1 MDRRHF
7 IGSTAAGLAAS
18 FLPADRAL
26 ASGHRLTGYLR
37 TNWSRDPFAF
47 GSYSY
52 TPRGVFRAAHRALS
66 EPVEGRLFF
75 AGEAANP
82 DYGST
87 VHAAYESADHAFAA
101 IWDEDHE
108 DIAVIGAGVA
118 GLRLAQLL
126 SDADYDVTLYE
137 ARNRIGGR
145 LWTDRSLGV
154 PLDLGASW
162 IHGLDDNPLTALA
175 AEAGADLAETGED
188 IVFRLR
194 DGALLDPEA
203 VPGWLEE
210 VITIQHN
217 AGARRD
223 QVNLAAFRAPA
234 DYGGA
239 EAILPGGYDSLLPEL
254 AGDYLLRTGYEL
266 RAVQHGPQGVDLG
279 FVNGERARHDAVA
292 LTVPLGVLQRGGL
305 TFSPGLPEAKRD
317 AISALG
323 MGVLD
328 KLYLRFDAAFWAGDP
343 TWIVTADTGLPRG
356 QFNQWLNLLPVLGE
370 PILLGF
376 NGADAARSLAGEEDE
391 VLVTAALAVLERA
404 YGL

>member
-1 MDRRHF
+1 MQRRDVLAAV
-7 IGSTAAGLAAS
+7 AAGVVGT
-18 FLPADRAL
+18 FLPVDRGL
-26 ASGHRLTGYLR
+26 ASGARLTGYLR
-37 TNWSRDPFAF
+37 TNWSRDPFCF

-52 TPRGVFRAAHRALS
+52 TPRGLFRAAHRRLA
-66 EPVEGRLFF
+66 EPVAGRIFF
-75 AGEAANP
+75 TGEAANP

-87 VHAAYESADHAFAA
+87 VHAAYESASHAVEAVEE
-101 IWDEDHE
+101 EDHE

-118 GLRLAQLL
+118 GLRAAQMLADL
-126 SDADYDVTLYE
+126 DYDVTVYE
-137 ARNRIGGR
+137 ARDRIGGR

-162 IHGLDDNPLTALA
+162 IHGVEGNPLV
-175 AEAGADLAETGED
+175 DLAEHAGATLVETGEE

-194 DGALLDPEA
+194 DGAMLDTEE
-203 VPGWLEE
+203 VPDWLEE
-210 VITIQHN
+210 VISIQHN

-223 QVNLAAFRAPA
+223 QINLAAFRAPT

-239 EAILPGGYDSLLPEL
+239 EAVIAEGYDRLLPEL
-254 AGDYLLRTGYEL
+254 AGDYTLLTGHV
-266 RAVQHGPQGVDLG
+266 VQRVALDGGIRLG
-279 FVNGERARHDAVA
+279 FANGAEARHDAVVV
-292 LTVPLGVLQRGGL
+292 TVPLGVLQAGRIV
-305 TFSPGLPEAKRD
+305 FDPPLPDTKQEAI
-317 AISALG
+317 ASLG

-328 KLYLRFDAAFWAGDP
+328 KLYLQFDAPFWEGDP

-376 NGADAARSLAGEEDE
+376 NGADAARELAAREDE
-391 VLVTAALAVLERA
+391 ALIGDALAVLERA

>member
-1 MDRRHF
+1 MQRRDVLAAV
-7 IGSTAAGLAAS
+7 AAGVVGT
-18 FLPADRAL
+18 FLPVDRGL
-26 ASGHRLTGYLR
+26 ASGTRLTGYLR
-37 TNWSRDPFAF
+37 TNWSRDPFCF

-52 TPRGVFRAAHRALS
+52 TPRGLFRAAHRRLA
-66 EPVEGRLFF
+66 EPVAGRIFF

-87 VHAAYESADHAFAA
+87 VHAAYESASHSVEA
-101 IWDEDHE
+101 IEEEDHE

-118 GLRLAQLL
+118 GLRAAQMLADL
-126 SDADYDVTLYE
+126 DYDVTVYE
-137 ARNRIGGR
+137 ARDRIGGR

-162 IHGLDDNPLTALA
+162 VHGVEGNPLVGLA
-175 AEAGADLAETGED
+175 EHAGATLVETGEE

-194 DGALLDPEA
+194 DGAMLDAEE
-203 VPGWLEE
+203 VPDWLEE
-210 VITIQHN
+210 VISIQHN

-223 QVNLAAFRAPA
+223 QINLAAFRAPT

-239 EAILPGGYDSLLPEL
+239 EAVIAEGYDRLLPEL
-254 AGDYLLRTGYEL
+254 AGEYALLTGHVL
-266 RAVQHGPQGVDLG
+266 QRVALDGGIRLG
-279 FVNGERARHDAVA
+279 FADGAEARHDAVVV
-292 LTVPLGVLQRGGL
+292 TVPLGVLQAGRIVFDP
-305 TFSPGLPEAKRD
+305 TLPDTKQEAI
-317 AISALG
+317 ASLG

-328 KLYLRFDAAFWAGDP
+328 KLYLQFDAPFWEGDP

-376 NGADAARSLAGEEDE
+376 NGADAARELAAREDE
-391 VLVTAALAVLERA
+391 ALIGDALAVLERA

>member
-1 MDRRHF
+1 MQRRDVLAAV
-7 IGSTAAGLAAS
+7 AAGVVGT
-18 FLPADRAL
+18 FLPVDRGL
-26 ASGHRLTGYLR
+26 ASGARLTGYLR
-37 TNWSRDPFAF
+37 TNWSRDPFCF

-52 TPRGVFRAAHRALS
+52 TPRGLFRAAHRRLA
-66 EPVEGRLFF
+66 EPVAGQIFF

-87 VHAAYESADHAFAA
+87 VHAAYESAGHAVEA
-101 IWDEDHE
+101 IEEEDHG

-118 GLRLAQLL
+118 GLRAAQMLADL
-126 SDADYDVTLYE
+126 DYDVTVYE
-137 ARNRIGGR
+137 ARDRIGGR
-145 LWTDRSLGV
+145 LWTDHSLGV

-162 IHGLDDNPLTALA
+162 IHGVEGNPLVGLA
-175 AEAGADLAETGED
+175 EHAGATLVGTGEE

-194 DGALLDPEA
+194 DGAMLDAEE
-203 VPGWLEE
+203 VPDWLEE
-210 VITIQHN
+210 VILIQHN

-223 QVNLAAFRAPA
+223 QINLAAFRAPT

-239 EAILPGGYDSLLPEL
+239 EAIIAEGYDRLLPEL
-254 AGDYLLRTGYEL
+254 AGDYVLLTGHVLQRVTLGGGIRL
-266 RAVQHGPQGVDLG
+266 RFADGA
-279 FVNGERARHDAVA
+279 EARHDAVVV
-292 LTVPLGVLQRGGL
+292 TVPLGVLQAGRIV
-305 TFSPGLPEAKRD
+305 FDPPLPDTKQEAI
-317 AISALG
+317 ASLG

-328 KLYLRFDAAFWAGDP
+328 KLYLQFDAPFWEGDP

-376 NGADAARSLAGEEDE
+376 NGADAARELAGQDDDA
-391 VLVTAALAVLERA
+391 LLGTALSVLERS